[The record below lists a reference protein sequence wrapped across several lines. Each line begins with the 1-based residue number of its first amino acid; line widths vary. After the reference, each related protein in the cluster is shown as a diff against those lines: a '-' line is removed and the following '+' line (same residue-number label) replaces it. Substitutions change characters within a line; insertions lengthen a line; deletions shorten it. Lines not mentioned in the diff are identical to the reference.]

1 MYNLC
6 VDQILVT
13 RLVLLSSPW
22 PCVDCCKVL
31 LCSQLSYQLVL
42 CVLSI
47 VLDAEYS
54 LVNLMSY
61 PLGSYHWVL
70 KVELNKGQ
78 TLNFTQVEC

>member
-1 MYNLC
+1 MCNLC
-6 VDQILVT
+6 VDQTLVT

-22 PCVDCCKVL
+22 PCVDCCKVI
-31 LCSQLSYQLVL
+31 LCSQRSINLY
-42 CVLSI
+42 CVYSI

-61 PLGSYHWVL
+61 PLGSYHWVR